1 MVAPQRK
8 HGRITVEDRAW
19 QQDAAL
25 AMGSDPIAAV
35 IELVTNSD
43 DSYQRLGNIK
53 NGRILIDITRR
64 RRPNPTTLIVSDR
77 AEGMT
82 YTELEERL
90 GGAGRETSGFGTSM
104 PVRGMFGRGAKDI
117 SHFGPVRWETKR
129 GGEHTAFDIP
139 NKGGASLDYTIDPLG
154 TVARRDHGT
163 TVRLTIAHRFRV
175 PRHDTLLA
183 RLPRHYALRPILHDR
198 EGRLVRLGQGE
209 GRPTD
214 KLVYQEPRGRPVE
227 SDLRV
232 PIKGYPD
239 CFASVSLWEADE
251 SLEDGEPWEYWRHS
265 LLITSERSAH
275 EIFHDSPLA
284 REPNARYLG
293 RLFGTADVPAI
304 NDLIREFE
312 SVRRSG
318 QEPSVQNPTELV
330 RRDRRGLSTEHPF
343 VTALHA
349 TLDEV
354 LRPHVERLREQSEH
368 SQGGVAPNLR
378 RRLDNV
384 GRLLGRYLE
393 EENQTELPGTG
404 MEGDLPAPGLTLVPP
419 RCIARPGKA
428 ARTLVRY
435 RPTGDTVYKSVEV
448 LLDHGDT
455 GMFTQTLELDAR
467 DGYWSKTLTV
477 DGRDAGARTEL
488 LAVVGDDE
496 ASGTIE
502 WEDREADEIEKIEEL
517 QFERA
522 SYVIRDGSE
531 RKLRLLGPIDLAT
544 EDIRPE
550 VSIAG
555 DPGITMTSSAFVFG
569 AEARRNCAVCTI
581 TVAGRVVGARARVTA
596 RVGTDEAK
604 AALHVGSR
612 GVSGLHIDFEDAD
625 PVYRSR
631 LDHDDG
637 TLWVN
642 RAHPVVKRYLGAPTN
657 DTSAQDSVHFRTML
671 AELLVAAVVRYQLQE
686 RYQEPVD
693 ASVVFTAYQQDLERL
708 LTRVSSV
715 LIPAEDLKQAAV
727 P

>member
-8 HGRITVEDRAW
+8 RGRITVEDRAW
-19 QQDAAL
+19 QQDAAQ
-25 AMGSDPIAAV
+25 AMGTDPVAAV

-43 DSYQRLGNIK
+43 DSYQRLGNVK

-64 RRPNPTTLIVSDR
+64 RRPSPTTLVVSDR

-82 YTELEERL
+82 YAELEERL
-90 GGAGRETSGFGTSM
+90 GGAGRETSGFDAAM
-104 PVRGMFGRGAKDI
+104 PVRGMFGRGAKDL
-117 SHFGPVRWETKR
+117 SHFGPVRWESKR
-129 GGEHTAFDIP
+129 NGEHTAFEIP
-139 NKGGASLDYTIDPLG
+139 NKGGASLDYTIEPLG
-154 TVARRDHGT
+154 VVSRRDHET
-163 TVRLTIAHRFRV
+163 EVRLTIGHSFRV
-175 PRHDTLLA
+175 PRHDTLLQ
-183 RLPRHYALRPILHDR
+183 RLPRHYALRPILRDR
-198 EGRLVRLGQGE
+198 EGRLVLLGQGE
-209 GRPTD
+209 GREKD
-214 KLVYQEPRGRPVE
+214 KLVYQEPRGR
-227 SDLRV
+227 SLASGLRV
-232 PIKGYPD
+232 PIEGYPD
-239 CFASVSLWEADE
+239 CFADVSLWEADE
-251 SLEDGEPWEYWRHS
+251 TLEDGEPWEYWKHS
-265 LLITSERSAH
+265 LLVTSGRSAH
-275 EIFHDSPLA
+275 EVFHDSALA

-312 SVRRSG
+312 SARRSG

-349 TLDEV
+349 ALDGV

-378 RRLDNV
+378 RRLDAV
-384 GRLLGRYLE
+384 GQLLGRYLE

-404 MEGDLPAPGLTLVPP
+404 MQGDLPEPGLTLVPP
-419 RCIARPGKA
+419 RCIALPGKA

-435 RPTGDTVYKSVEV
+435 RPTGDTAYKSVEV

-455 GMFTQTLELDAR
+455 EMSTQTLELDPR

-477 DGRDAGARTEL
+477 DGRDAGARTEV
-488 LAVVGDDE
+488 LAVVGNDE
-496 ASGTIE
+496 ATGTIE
-502 WEDREADEIEKIEEL
+502 WEERETDEVEEL

-522 SYVIRDGSE
+522 SYVVREGSE
-531 RKLRLLGPIDLAT
+531 RKLRLLGPIDLAAQ
-544 EDIRPE
+544 DIRPE

-555 DPGITMTSSAFVFG
+555 DPGITMKSSAFVFG
-569 AEARRNCAVCTI
+569 VDAKRNCAVCII
-581 TVAGRVVGARARVTA
+581 TVTGRGVGARARVTA
-596 RVGTDEAK
+596 RVGADEAK
-604 AALHVGSR
+604 TALHVGSR

-625 PVYRSR
+625 PAYRSR
-631 LDHDDG
+631 LDHDEG

-642 RAHPVVKRYLGAPTN
+642 RAHPVVKRYLGARTD

-708 LTRVSSV
+708 LTRVSSALV
-715 LIPAEDLKQAAV
+715 PAEDLR
-727 P
+727 